1 MTIIEYPRLCGGT
14 FFTLVL
20 QALKQ
25 RMKAREH
32 YKGESDGLTDPDVLM
47 GLIRVI
53 NPDFVEPM
61 ASLKGK
67 TNDYKS
73 CTVSTGTYLPFGDT
87 AVIDAF
93 DKRVRTSYSEA
104 LNSMAAFVERFIDS
118 GDAVRKDLRLVKALL
133 DLIEQDV
140 SIPEETFLYVNADGS
155 AEKKAALGGLTEICL
170 PAFLLGVWHYTVV
183 NRKDNSVGKATYNRW
198 CPPAGGAQRVYTAN
212 MGVGKYDRLKV
223 TQFEIT
229 EPCVDDE
236 GDPETAEAEVI
247 DIPVAKQGTP
257 TQQTVN
263 NPFVF
268 NFTQNGDNNTQI
280 GYVENYHA
288 GRKE

>member
-93 DKRVRTSYSEA
+93 DKRVRTSYSA
-104 LNSMAAFVERFIDS
+104 TISSTTGRSSRFW
-118 GDAVRKDLRLVKALL
+118 
-133 DLIEQDV
+133 
-140 SIPEETFLYVNADGS
+140 
-155 AEKKAALGGLTEICL
+155 KK
-170 PAFLLGVWHYTVV
+170 
-183 NRKDNSVGKATYNRW
+183 
-198 CPPAGGAQRVYTAN
+198 
-212 MGVGKYDRLKV
+212 
-223 TQFEIT
+223 
-229 EPCVDDE
+229 PC
-236 GDPETAEAEVI
+236 
-247 DIPVAKQGTP
+247 QL
-257 TQQTVN
+257 
-263 NPFVF
+263 
-268 NFTQNGDNNTQI
+268 
-280 GYVENYHA
+280 
-288 GRKE
+288 